1 MRDRI
6 HLHYK
11 REGGEKERRG
21 KRVCVCVCV
30 RETKEVK
37 GQKNDKKRGSPLDIF
52 LLFIFRV

>member
-21 KRVCVCVCV
+21 KRVCVCV

-37 GQKNDKKRGSPLDIF
+37 GQKNDKKRGSPLYIF